1 MRRLTEKLSEMA
13 RHEALIKDEERKLE
27 ELVRSNE
34 VRISEETD
42 KQNSKMALD
51 REIKSKKEE
60 MSRVSEKLSENE
72 RKISQS
78 QRSID
83 DCHRL
88 RAHSEHVQAEAER
101 KLVSELNRIEQERRE
116 KELKVEELNRE
127 LRKANL
133 QNFVRE
139 TSGSK
144 VTVLPPASEPSH
156 RKESSTS
163 SSNSANHVGQKIGVS
178 QNANESNSGVWV

>member
-1 MRRLTEKLSEMA
+1 M
-13 RHEALIKDEERKLE
+13 
-27 ELVRSNE
+27 
-34 VRISEETD
+34 
-42 KQNSKMALD
+42 
-51 REIKSKKEE
+51 KS
-60 MSRVSEKLSENE
+60 L
-72 RKISQS
+72 
-78 QRSID
+78 

-116 KELKVEELNRE
+116 KELKIEELNRE

-144 VTVLPPASEPSH
+144 VIRSLP
-156 RKESSTS
+156 
-163 SSNSANHVGQKIGVS
+163 GLLLLILLY
-178 QNANESNSGVWV
+178 